1 MGGYAWVTLATNDA
15 YSLGALVLAHS
26 LRRVGTKH
34 ELAVLVTPG
43 VTETMREKLAA
54 VFSLVTEVNVLD
66 SKDEA
71 NLALLARPELG
82 ITFTK
87 LHCWRLTLYDKC
99 VFLDADTLV
108 IRNCD
113 ELFEREELSAA
124 PDVGWPD
131 CFNSGVFVYKPSQQ
145 TFASITAFA
154 ANKGSF
160 DGGDQGLLNMYFS
173 DWAHKDISK
182 HLPFIYNMCSTATY
196 SYLPAFKQFGNDV
209 RIIHFIGITKPWLQ
223 YFDTLTGIV
232 QPPMESAHLQPL
244 LQLWWNIFCEKVH
257 PHLSPVMT
265 TSTLAPIWHEFSPMP
280 FRTHIPNSP
289 PTYIDVQDKPQSDF
303 YVETPDFSEFKD
315 PWENYHV
322 QSDLVFHRKED
333 NNETK
338 QYYSTTDR
346 SSSINMLSDTFNSV
360 KSVHQTH
367 YESPPEHNKEVLY
380 EQQCSEYNTSHSH
393 IQHHSNQEQ
402 SNQFIGESKQKHMFF
417 HSDNTSILNVQS
429 DYWQNQ
435 QNIENYVP
443 VHSVQHYSNESQSH
457 VDYQHS
463 WGNSCKSVPEETKRH
478 QHVNHQHTYQYP
490 CNDNHE
496 LFPEETTQ
504 HEHAYQHSANNSN
517 KSLPEETKQHQ
528 HHESYVNHQHSTQHQ
543 MYDNVTHHQATQY
556 YEQNSQTFHSN
567 EYNDFESK
575 KQEPYNTNERK
586 QATENNII
594 HQSNLFT
601 KQNTEQG
608 EDINITDERTNTLI
622 STSPHPVSKPC
633 TDIHNV
639 ATQSDLHVTE
649 DSSNAGLAGALA
661 QITLGEPRSAE
672 QIALEEHMRK
682 QSWEQGQIDYM
693 GLDSF
698 DNIWKKICQ
707 TLSLAPTRLPSP
719 PKETQKSAKS
729 TTDKTIESVEST
741 ESLGSVQPA
750 ESIDEV
756 DKETAQ
762 ATISHTEEQSLVN
775 NVPITDNDNI
785 VSKLSEEGGEFIN
798 TTSSSAEKNKNGQT
812 VSEEIKDISE
822 KSTTRFES
830 ESHDMIIDPFS
841 TQSTTQTSP
850 EKPAEEF
857 SKSLLLRGVPR
868 ETTIPIVPCDLVQSC
883 SIGEQKVES
892 CNKDNVSFITP
903 TEVLASTVTNLEITI
918 DAQQIKQPDIRDE
931 KHANELS
938 TASEVLTVSPVPIQV
953 AESVLQMEPKESVS
967 DSQTVTEE
975 VLSSTITPVHES
987 NVLCFKTDLENKV
1000 QVNGSTSAIDSVPNK
1015 EKLSSDIIDTVDKL
1029 SESST
1034 KSAEIS
1040 QILPLVEQLQLGE
1053 TSTLPLSMAE
1063 STETYTDTHLQ
1074 VTESIQEIKESE
1086 SCTKEITEP
1095 VQVKE
1100 IESCTKETME
1110 QPVQQVKE
1118 TVDSTKKTT
1127 EAMDQIKKTE
1137 SCTKGTPKSSAECEV
1152 TKTSQLRENPV
1163 RPSRAKELNVSSKSV
1178 PETPQDLKSQEK
1190 ATTKKVVKK
1199 TPEKSASETDPVE
1212 TAEGDG
1218 TGKKV
1223 VKKVVKKVAKKSKL
1237 KPEEALD
1244 DGAEECSSHSKQKKT
1259 VKLVKKGTKTLQTPD
1274 IDTTVSETPSSSTS
1288 DTPVPPK
1295 RKVKATATKSVVK
1308 KSDVE

>member
-257 PHLSPVMT
+257 PHLSPVM
-265 TSTLAPIWHEFSPMP
+265 
-280 FRTHIPNSP
+280 
-289 PTYIDVQDKPQSDF
+289 
-303 YVETPDFSEFKD
+303 
-315 PWENYHV
+315 
-322 QSDLVFHRKED
+322 
-333 NNETK
+333 
-338 QYYSTTDR
+338 
-346 SSSINMLSDTFNSV
+346 
-360 KSVHQTH
+360 
-367 YESPPEHNKEVLY
+367 
-380 EQQCSEYNTSHSH
+380 
-393 IQHHSNQEQ
+393 
-402 SNQFIGESKQKHMFF
+402 
-417 HSDNTSILNVQS
+417 
-429 DYWQNQ
+429 
-435 QNIENYVP
+435 
-443 VHSVQHYSNESQSH
+443 
-457 VDYQHS
+457 
-463 WGNSCKSVPEETKRH
+463 
-478 QHVNHQHTYQYP
+478 
-490 CNDNHE
+490 
-496 LFPEETTQ
+496 
-504 HEHAYQHSANNSN
+504 
-517 KSLPEETKQHQ
+517 
-528 HHESYVNHQHSTQHQ
+528 
-543 MYDNVTHHQATQY
+543 
-556 YEQNSQTFHSN
+556 
-567 EYNDFESK
+567 
-575 KQEPYNTNERK
+575 
-586 QATENNII
+586 
-594 HQSNLFT
+594 
-601 KQNTEQG
+601 
-608 EDINITDERTNTLI
+608 
-622 STSPHPVSKPC
+622 
-633 TDIHNV
+633 
-639 ATQSDLHVTE
+639 
-649 DSSNAGLAGALA
+649 AGLAGALA